1 MNLNNN
7 KFKPGL
13 YCVAT
18 PIGNMGDISFRAIK
32 ILQVS
37 DLILCEDTRV
47 TKKLIQKFEI
57 NKRLVSNHKFNENKN
72 LEKVIEILKSNKIVS
87 LVSDAGTPSISDPGF
102 LLVRECIKQKI
113 QVECL
118 PGATAFVPALVNSGI
133 SCDRFVFEGF
143 LPTRKGRNKRLNEL
157 VDEKRTM
164 IFYESPHRI
173 LKTLDQFLIIFG
185 PQRYIVVSREI
196 SKIYEENIR
205 GRIDEVILYFSKG
218 KIKGELVIIVSGKK

>member
-1 MNLNNN
+1 MSKL
-7 KFKPGL
+7 FLVP
-13 YCVAT
+13 T
-18 PIGNMGDISFRAIK
+18 PIGNLEDITFRALRVLKEVDIV
-32 ILQVS
+32 LV
-37 DLILCEDTRV
+37 EDTRI
-47 TKKLIQKFEI
+47 TKKLFNHYRF
-57 NKRLVSNHKFNENKN
+57 NKKTIAYHSFNEH
-72 LEKVIEILKSNKIVS
+72 KIYAQIIKKIKKGEVFAI
-87 LVSDAGTPSISDPGF
+87 VSDAGTPSISDPGF
-102 LLVRECIKQKI
+102 LLVRECIKHKI

-185 PQRYIVVSREI
+185 PQRHIVISREI

-205 GRIDEVILYFSKG
+205 GRIDEVILHFSKV

>member
-1 MNLNNN
+1 M
-7 KFKPGL
+7 
-13 YCVAT
+13 
-18 PIGNMGDISFRAIK
+18 
-32 ILQVS
+32 
-37 DLILCEDTRV
+37 
-47 TKKLIQKFEI
+47 
-57 NKRLVSNHKFNENKN
+57 
-72 LEKVIEILKSNKIVS
+72 
-87 LVSDAGTPSISDPGF
+87 
-102 LLVRECIKQKI
+102 LVRECIKHKI

-118 PGATAFVPALVNSGI
+118 PGATAFVPALVNSGV

-185 PQRYIVVSREI
+185 SQRHIVISREI

-205 GRIDEVILYFSKG
+205 GRIDEVILHLSKV